1 MLLRRPGCV
10 LLLLCWAALT
20 VVLPASA
27 QEEKRYVLSNFDVTV
42 QVRLD
47 GTYEVEETLTYDF
60 QQGAFTYAYRSI
72 DADDVDAIRD
82 VRVTSPDV
90 PVDSVRRT
98 DEDDN
103 VRVRWTYP
111 GRQAP
116 ATFEIRYVVEGA
128 LVERG
133 DRNEVVRDVLDPEA
147 TVRTHDVDVRVVLPA
162 AFDLSVDSVL
172 MEPAEEGHLDQTG
185 ESLVASFHRDRV
197 DPGDSYEVEVSFPR
211 RLAGRYLPTGA
222 DIAFGVL
229 LFLMGIGAGGWAN
242 WRWRGPRVERRATR
256 PPDDVTLPAAAVLL
270 RRGADGAVSA
280 VLFDLARRG
289 HLTLQHDQEDTDWT
303 GTKDL
308 VRIDLHPTPSDLSSF
323 EGALVEQL
331 RGHDTVKEFWT
342 GARSFRQEQFQ
353 SVTDDLVAAGWL
365 ERHRTRSN
373 ALIAGAVVGIAV
385 GFGVALMGLGAGS
398 LFGFCGGA
406 GLGVG
411 GLVAA
416 ARRTVPTEAG
426 ALRTAALRSFLDHE
440 KGEVDRLLETA
451 PARAAER
458 LVETLPWLVY
468 HSDVTA
474 SWLEEVKTAL
484 AEADDVPSL
493 PKGFASLVDPEA
505 QAAPVA
511 AFLPVIGIMGTME
524 SSGAGGGAAGGAAGA
539 AGGAGGGAAGA
550 G

>member
-1 MLLRRPGCV
+1 M
-10 LLLLCWAALT
+10 
-20 VVLPASA
+20 
-27 QEEKRYVLSNFDVTV
+27 LSNFDVTL
-42 QVRLD
+42 QVHPD

-90 PVDSVRRT
+90 PVDSIRRT

-111 GRQAP
+111 ERQAP
-116 ATFEIRYVVEGA
+116 ATFEIRYVVEEA
-128 LVERG
+128 LFERG

-147 TVRTHDVDVRVVLPA
+147 TVPTRDVDVRVVLPA
-162 AFDLSVDSVL
+162 AFDLSADSVSV
-172 MEPAEEGHLDQTG
+172 EPAEEGHLDQTG
-185 ESLVASFHRDRV
+185 GRLVASFHRDRV
-197 DPGDSYEVEVSFPR
+197 DQGDSYEVEVSFPKR
-211 RLAGRYLPTGA
+211 MAGRYLPTGT

-229 LFLMGIGAGGWAN
+229 LFLTGIGAGGWAN
-242 WRWRGPRVERRATR
+242 WRWRGPRAESHATR
-256 PPDDVTLPAAAVLL
+256 PPDDVTLPAAAALL
-270 RRGADGAVSA
+270 GRGADGAVSA
-280 VLFDLARRG
+280 VLFELARRG
-289 HLTLQHDQEDTDWT
+289 HLTLQHDQERTWA
-303 GTKDL
+303 GTNDL

-323 EGALVEQL
+323 EAALVEQL
-331 RGHDTVKEFWT
+331 RGHDTVTEFWT

-373 ALIAGAVVGIAV
+373 ALIAGAIVGIAL
-385 GFGVALMGLGAGS
+385 GFGTALMGLGAGS

-416 ARRTVPTEAG
+416 ARRTIPTEAG
-426 ALRTAALRSFLDHE
+426 ARRAAALRSFLDHE

-468 HSDVTA
+468 HSDVSA
-474 SWLEEVKTAL
+474 SWLEEGKAAL
-484 AEADDVPSL
+484 ADADDVPLL
-493 PKGFASLVDPEA
+493 PEGFASLVDPEA

-539 AGGAGGGAAGA
+539 AGGAGRGAAGA